1 MKKTGFLTRLGMSS
15 VLLVSAMYPSV
26 SALAATEK
34 SGALKVA
41 NVKIENKKTGDTDSI
56 QVSELEEGDIIKV
69 YSTLTAKT
77 EMIDSTVQ
85 SNEKSAIIAKKD
97 LLDSKGGKVYVTV
110 TKVNKEE
117 SVRTEVS
124 YKAEPITKAPTAK
137 NITVTNNKADV
148 ADTVKVTGVKAG
160 DTVRVYD
167 AATKGNQLG
176 EDVEVGEG
184 KEEAVVTIKQIAKS
198 AKATGNVYVSVQG
211 KDELESERTEKAYDA
226 ETTVAPEASNIKV
239 VNNKTG
245 AEDTITVKK
254 VEAGD
259 VVNVYK
265 DGKTTEVA
273 ATATVAAE
281 TTEVVISKED
291 LLTSTGGKAY
301 VTVTKANKEESARTE
316 VSYGAEPTT
325 KAPAAKNITVT
336 NNKADVADTVKVTG
350 VKAGDTV
357 RVYDAATKG
366 NQLGE
371 DVEVGEGKEEAVV
384 TIKQIAKSAKATG
397 NVYVSVQGKD
407 ELESERTEKA
417 YDAETTVAPEA
428 SNIKVV
434 NNKTGAEDTITVK
447 KVEAGDV
454 VNVYKDG
461 KTTEVAATATVAA
474 ETTEVVISKED
485 LLTSTGGKAYVT
497 VTKANKEES
506 ARTEVSYGAEPTTK
520 APAAKNI
527 TVTNNKAD
535 VADTVKV
542 TGVKAGDTVRV
553 YDAATKGNQL
563 GEDVEVGEGKEEAVV
578 TIKQIAKSAKATGN
592 VYVSVQGKDEL
603 ESERTEKA
611 YDAETTVAPEAS
623 NIKVVNNKTGA
634 EDTITVKKVEAG
646 DVVNVYK
653 DGKTT
658 EVAATAT
665 VAAETTE
672 VVISKEDL
680 LTSTGGKAY
689 VTVTKANKEE
699 SARTEVSYGAEPT
712 TKAPAAKNI
721 TVINNKEGIKDTVKV
736 TGLKVGDKVRVYGVA
751 TKGDVLGEVTV
762 KAPEK
767 ETPAEGVEETAVEGT
782 EETSAKGVEKVA
794 AAEGAEETPVTTLE
808 AIVEIDQIAK
818 SAKATGNVY
827 VSVQGKDELESE
839 RTEKV
844 YDAETTIA
852 PKTDNIVVL
861 NNDGEADVVR
871 VTGLKVGDVVKVYD
885 AAKEGKQIGTAT
897 VGDNKTAVNVKIDQL
912 GTAAG
917 KVYITI
923 TAINK
928 LESEMVVKDY
938 IAE

>member
-160 DTVRVYD
+160 DTVRVYN
-167 AATKGNQLG
+167 AATKGSQLG

-184 KEEAVVTIKQIAKS
+184 KKEAVITIKQIAKS

-239 VNNKTG
+239 VNK
-245 AEDTITVKK
+245 
-254 VEAGD
+254 
-259 VVNVYK
+259 
-265 DGKTTEVA
+265 
-273 ATATVAAE
+273 
-281 TTEVVISKED
+281 
-291 LLTSTGGKAY
+291 
-301 VTVTKANKEESARTE
+301 
-316 VSYGAEPTT
+316 
-325 KAPAAKNITVT
+325 
-336 NNKADVADTVKVTG
+336 
-350 VKAGDTV
+350 
-357 RVYDAATKG
+357 
-366 NQLGE
+366 
-371 DVEVGEGKEEAVV
+371 
-384 TIKQIAKSAKATG
+384 
-397 NVYVSVQGKD
+397 
-407 ELESERTEKA
+407 
-417 YDAETTVAPEA
+417 
-428 SNIKVV
+428 
-434 NNKTGAEDTITVK
+434 KTGAEDTITVK

>member
-1 MKKTGFLTRLGMSS
+1 
-15 VLLVSAMYPSV
+15 
-26 SALAATEK
+26 
-34 SGALKVA
+34 
-41 NVKIENKKTGDTDSI
+41 
-56 QVSELEEGDIIKV
+56 
-69 YSTLTAKT
+69 
-77 EMIDSTVQ
+77 
-85 SNEKSAIIAKKD
+85 
-97 LLDSKGGKVYVTV
+97 
-110 TKVNKEE
+110 
-117 SVRTEVS
+117 
-124 YKAEPITKAPTAK
+124 
-137 NITVTNNKADV
+137 
-148 ADTVKVTGVKAG
+148 
-160 DTVRVYD
+160 
-167 AATKGNQLG
+167 
-176 EDVEVGEG
+176 
-184 KEEAVVTIKQIAKS
+184 
-198 AKATGNVYVSVQG
+198 
-211 KDELESERTEKAYDA
+211 
-226 ETTVAPEASNIKV
+226 
-239 VNNKTG
+239 
-245 AEDTITVKK
+245 
-254 VEAGD
+254 
-259 VVNVYK
+259 
-265 DGKTTEVA
+265 
-273 ATATVAAE
+273 
-281 TTEVVISKED
+281 
-291 LLTSTGGKAY
+291 
-301 VTVTKANKEESARTE
+301 
-316 VSYGAEPTT
+316 
-325 KAPAAKNITVT
+325 
-336 NNKADVADTVKVTG
+336 
-350 VKAGDTV
+350 
-357 RVYDAATKG
+357 
-366 NQLGE
+366 
-371 DVEVGEGKEEAVV
+371 
-384 TIKQIAKSAKATG
+384 
-397 NVYVSVQGKD
+397 
-407 ELESERTEKA
+407 
-417 YDAETTVAPEA
+417 
-428 SNIKVV
+428 
-434 NNKTGAEDTITVK
+434 
-447 KVEAGDV
+447 
-454 VNVYKDG
+454 
-461 KTTEVAATATVAA
+461 
-474 ETTEVVISKED
+474 
-485 LLTSTGGKAYVT
+485 
-497 VTKANKEES
+497 
-506 ARTEVSYGAEPTTK
+506 
-520 APAAKNI
+520 
-527 TVTNNKAD
+527 VTNNKAD

>member
-160 DTVRVYD
+160 DTVRVYN
-167 AATKGNQLG
+167 AATKGSQLG

-184 KEEAVVTIKQIAKS
+184 KKEAVITIKQIAKS

-239 VNNKTG
+239 VNKKTG

-259 VVNVYK
+259 VVKVYK

-273 ATATVAAE
+273 ATATVE
-281 TTEVVISKED
+281 EKKTEVVITKED
-291 LLTSTGGKAY
+291 LLTSTGGKVY
-301 VTVTKANKEESARTE
+301 VTVTK
-316 VSYGAEPTT
+316 V
-325 KAPAAKNITVT
+325 
-336 NNKADVADTVKVTG
+336 
-350 VKAGDTV
+350 
-357 RVYDAATKG
+357 
-366 NQLGE
+366 
-371 DVEVGEGKEEAVV
+371 
-384 TIKQIAKSAKATG
+384 
-397 NVYVSVQGKD
+397 
-407 ELESERTEKA
+407 
-417 YDAETTVAPEA
+417 
-428 SNIKVV
+428 
-434 NNKTGAEDTITVK
+434 
-447 KVEAGDV
+447 
-454 VNVYKDG
+454 
-461 KTTEVAATATVAA
+461 
-474 ETTEVVISKED
+474 
-485 LLTSTGGKAYVT
+485 
-497 VTKANKEES
+497 NKEES